1 MNTGILALL
10 LTGALCLAASGRTAG
25 FEMATFDRAT
35 AELKSYKFGE
45 EKVDVSRVEELVS
58 AAAPD
63 TRTRREVEQ
72 KLLNILAVAT
82 TYDSR
87 QLICRLLVTVATA
100 GSVSSLEAMLADPE
114 LSHMARYA
122 LGRIQAPE
130 AAQALHRA
138 LGKTQGNLQA
148 GIINTLAQRSYR
160 QAAPEI
166 AKLVRSPNQ
175 EVAISAMR
183 AMGRFGGKDSVAALR
198 KARLS
203 ASESMKMEVDDAL
216 LACAEAYVVE
226 GKKSQAVEL
235 YRGLY
240 SGTYS
245 THLQVAGLRGLAAA
259 RGEDAGGLLVKAIQG
274 NDPTLRQNAVGLL
287 SLMKGKKTTER
298 LVGLLKSLPPDGQE
312 LVIRALAERG
322 DVTATRAVIQATG
335 SQQELVRLAAYEALG
350 TMGSMDPTASI
361 ACLAK
366 AAGTTN
372 EREKQIAR
380 TSLARMNGPRVEQE
394 LIQALQA
401 GDPKSRQEVIR
412 AIGERNTQS
421 AFPAL
426 YQVAKTEPEAIV
438 RQEAIR
444 SAGKVATASELK
456 QLVELAVSPKHPG
469 DRSAIEEAI
478 TVVFSN
484 IDDKNAQARPIITAL
499 QQAPNEAKPL
509 LLALL
514 SQPATPEA
522 YAAVRAALKS
532 KDDSTVDAAIRA
544 LGDWPNA
551 APIDELYEIASTR
564 SNLTHRTLALRSYV
578 RMATLLEESTP
589 VYVKAMKLADGDSE
603 IKMVLGGLG
612 NADTLVAL
620 ELAEQYLKR
629 ESLKAEASQAAV
641 QVAGNYGW
649 QNPVRARETLDRMV
663 AETQDDRIRSQA
675 RDALSRMNA
684 YKTYLLTWKGC
695 GPYTLPNVSDGRQV
709 FETAFE
715 PEKSPDNRDLRW
727 IAVKPVFEG
736 DKRVNLEATFGTVD
750 YCCAYLRTQIWS
762 PVEQEA
768 RVFWEADDYIKG
780 WMNGQLTT
788 GGALKLREGTNTL
801 LLKVGDHGG
810 EWNFN
815 CRLLK
820 PDGSPIEGLRSEP
833 K

>member
-1 MNTGILALL
+1 MNTGIFALL
-10 LTGALCLAASGRTAG
+10 LTGVLCLAASGRTAG

-35 AELKSYKFGE
+35 AALKSYKFGE
-45 EKVDVSRVEELVS
+45 DKVDVNRIEELVS

-63 TRTRREVEQ
+63 VRTRREVEQ
-72 KLLNILAVAT
+72 RLLNILTVAT

-87 QLICRLLVTVATA
+87 QFICRLLVTVGTA
-100 GSVSSLEAMLADPE
+100 GSVGSLEGMLADPE

-148 GIINTLAQRSYR
+148 GIINTLAQRAYR
-160 QAAPEI
+160 PSAPEI
-166 AKLVRSPNQ
+166 AKLVASPNQ
-175 EVAISAMR
+175 EVAISAIR
-183 AMGRFGGKDSVAALR
+183 AMGRFGGKESVASLR
-198 KARLS
+198 RARPS
-203 ASESMKMEVDDAL
+203 SSESMRIEIDDAL
-216 LACAEAYVVE
+216 LACAEAYIVE
-226 GKKSQAVEL
+226 GKKRQAVEI
-235 YRGLY
+235 YRAFY
-240 SGTYS
+240 SETYS
-245 THLQVAGLRGLAAA
+245 TQLKVAGLRGLAAA
-259 RGEDAGGLLVKAIQG
+259 RGEDAGDLLEKAIRG
-274 NDPTLRQNAVGLL
+274 NDPALRQNAVGLL

-335 SQQELVRLAAYEALG
+335 SQQELARLAAYEALG
-350 TMGSMDPTASI
+350 TMGSTDPLASI

-366 AAGTTN
+366 AAGSTN
-372 EREKQIAR
+372 EREKQVAR
-380 TSLARMNGPRVEQE
+380 TSLARMKGPGVEQQ

-412 AIGERNTQS
+412 AIGERNTPS
-421 AFPAL
+421 TFPAL

-444 SAGKVATASELK
+444 SAGKVATATEWK
-456 QLVELAVSPKHPG
+456 PLVDLAVAPRNPG

-478 TVVFSN
+478 TTVFSRM
-484 IDDKNAQARPIITAL
+484 DDKNAQAHPIIVAL
-499 QQAPNEAKPL
+499 QHAPNEAKPL

-522 YAAVRAALKS
+522 YAAVQAALKS
-532 KDDSTVDAAIRA
+532 NDDSTVDAAIRA

-551 APIDELYEIASTR
+551 APIDDLYEIASTR
-564 SNLTHRTLALRSYV
+564 SNSTHRALALRSYV
-578 RMATLLEESTP
+578 RMATLVEESTP
-589 VYVKAMKLADGDSE
+589 VYVKAMKLAEGDSE

-641 QVAGNYGW
+641 QVASNYGW
-649 QNPVRARETLDRMV
+649 QNPIRARETLYRIV
-663 AETQDDRIRSQA
+663 AEAQHDRIRSQA
-675 RDALSRMNA
+675 RDALSRMDA

-709 FETAFE
+709 FDTAFE

-727 IAVKPVFEG
+727 VTVRTVLEG

-768 RVFWEADDYIKG
+768 RVVWDADDYIKG
-780 WMNGQLTT
+780 WMNGQLPT
-788 GGALKLREGTNTL
+788 GGTLKLREGTNTF

-810 EWNFN
+810 GWNFN

-820 PDGSPIEGLRSEP
+820 PDGSPIEGLKFVP
-833 K
+833 Q